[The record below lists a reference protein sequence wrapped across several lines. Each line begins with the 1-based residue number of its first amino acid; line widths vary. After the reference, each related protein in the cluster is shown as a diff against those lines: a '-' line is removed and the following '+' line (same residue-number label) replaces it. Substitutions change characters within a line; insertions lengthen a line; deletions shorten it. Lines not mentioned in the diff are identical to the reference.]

1 MRSLFATN
9 HETWQMGTEVVASYK
24 FPGGSLEDLPFNK
37 GDILTIIKATRD
49 PNWYQAKNSYGRE
62 GMIPANYVQK
72 RQEVSLQTMPWYHGK
87 VSREEAESLLAG
99 HMIGSFLVRENGHYP
114 GDYTLSLVIPGDV
127 VEHYRVLQTNN
138 KVEVDGGDLQ
148 FDTLLELVEHYEK
161 DADGLCTRLSKPL
174 WKTGNNFT
182 TVDFKDFE
190 RGGWVINAEYLEI
203 KEPIG
208 KGEFGDVYKGCYNQQ
223 LVAVKQLK
231 DRNRAAQ
238 TFLKEASVMTSMR
251 HPNLVQLIG
260 VVLGENIFL
269 VTEFMG
275 KGNLVEYLR
284 SRGRSVI
291 TKRDQINFATDTCA
305 GMAYLEAKNL
315 VHRDLAA
322 RNVLVHEDGTAK
334 VSDFGLAK
342 FESFSQEGGRFP
354 IKWTAPEAIR
364 KNVFTSKSDVWS
376 FGILLWE
383 IYSFGR
389 VPYPRIPLAE
399 VVRHVERGY
408 RMETPDGC
416 PPEIYQIM
424 RHTWDIDPNHRPLF
438 QDILKMLHN
447 LHATTV

>member
-1 MRSLFATN
+1 MPMDRQ

-72 RQEVSLQTMPWYHGK
+72 RQEVSLQTMPWFHGK
-87 VSREEAESLLAG
+87 ITRQEAEDLLKMMEDG
-99 HMIGSFLVRENGHYP
+99 LFLLRESQNYP
-114 GDYTLSLVIPGDV
+114 GDYTLCVCHQRK
-127 VEHYRVLQTNN
+127 VEHYHIVYCNN
-138 KVEVDGGDLQ
+138 KLTIDKEVF
-148 FDTLLELVEHYEK
+148 FDSLPHLVEHYEK

-182 TVDFKDFE
+182 TVNFKDFE
-190 RGGWVINAEYLEI
+190 RGGWVINAEFLEI

-416 PPEIYQIM
+416 PPEIYRIM
-424 RHTWDIDPNHRPLF
+424 RHTWDMEPNHRPLF
-438 QDILKMLHN
+438 QDILNMLHN
-447 LHATTV
+447 LRATTV

>member
-72 RQEVSLQTMPWYHGK
+72 RQEVSLQTMPWFHGK
-87 VSREEAESLLAG
+87 ITRQEAEDLLKMMEDG
-99 HMIGSFLVRENGHYP
+99 LFLLRESQNYP
-114 GDYTLSLVIPGDV
+114 GDYTLCVCHQRK
-127 VEHYRVLQTNN
+127 VEHYHIVYCNN
-138 KVEVDGGDLQ
+138 KLTIDKEVF
-148 FDTLLELVEHYEK
+148 FDSLPHLVEHYEK

-182 TVDFKDFE
+182 TVNFKDFE
-190 RGGWVINAEYLEI
+190 RGGWVINAEFLDI

-416 PPEIYQIM
+416 PPEIYRIM
-424 RHTWDIDPNHRPLF
+424 RHTWDMEPNHRPLF
-438 QDILKMLHN
+438 QDILNMLHN
-447 LHATTV
+447 LRATTV

>member
-1 MRSLFATN
+1 MPMDRQ

-72 RQEVSLQTMPWYHGK
+72 RQEVSLQTMPWFHGK
-87 VSREEAESLLAG
+87 ITRQEAEDLLKMMEDG
-99 HMIGSFLVRENGHYP
+99 LFLLRESQNYP
-114 GDYTLSLVIPGDV
+114 GDYTLCVCHQRK
-127 VEHYRVLQTNN
+127 VEHYHIVYCNN
-138 KVEVDGGDLQ
+138 KLTIDKEVF
-148 FDTLLELVEHYEK
+148 FDSLPHLVEHYEK

-182 TVDFKDFE
+182 TVNFKDFE
-190 RGGWVINAEYLEI
+190 RGGWVINAEYLDI

-416 PPEIYQIM
+416 PPEIYRIM
-424 RHTWDIDPNHRPLF
+424 RHTWDMEPNHRPLF
-438 QDILKMLHN
+438 QDILNMLHN
-447 LHATTV
+447 LRATTV

>member
-9 HETWQMGTEVVASYK
+9 
-24 FPGGSLEDLPFNK
+24 
-37 GDILTIIKATRD
+37 D

-72 RQEVSLQTMPWYHGK
+72 RQEVSLQTMPWFHGK
-87 VSREEAESLLAG
+87 ITRQEAEDLLKMMEDG
-99 HMIGSFLVRENGHYP
+99 LFLLRESQNYP
-114 GDYTLSLVIPGDV
+114 GDYTLCVCHQRK
-127 VEHYRVLQTNN
+127 VEHYHIVYCNN
-138 KVEVDGGDLQ
+138 KLTIDKEVF
-148 FDTLLELVEHYEK
+148 FDSLPHLVEHYEK

-182 TVDFKDFE
+182 TVNFKDFE
-190 RGGWVINAEYLEI
+190 RGGWVINAEFLDI

-416 PPEIYQIM
+416 PPEIYRIM
-424 RHTWDIDPNHRPLF
+424 RHTWDMEPNHRPLF
-438 QDILKMLHN
+438 QDILNMLHN
-447 LHATTV
+447 LRATTV